1 MIERGIREMRRPSG
15 RSTPLIQMT
24 EICVRTRTLR
34 RIGRRAAL
42 LAVIPAIVAACG
54 GGGPEQ
60 TVLSTRDG
68 NAGSVLLD
76 SSDHTLYTFT
86 GGDCYGKCASAWPP
100 LLAKGQVLAKEGS
113 RVDASLLG
121 TTRRRNGELQVTYD
135 DHPLYLSAK
144 DKRPGDSVGQGAQ
157 EFGGKWTVVLV
168 DSSLAPQK
176 AEKSCE
182 PNCGY

>member
-1 MIERGIREMRRPSG
+1 MHPPSG
-15 RSTPLIQMT
+15 RRTPKLQMI
-24 EICVRTRTLR
+24 EMCVWTRALR

-42 LAVIPAIVAACG
+42 LAVIPAVVAACG

-68 NAGSVLLD
+68 NAGLVLVD
-76 SSDHTLYTFT
+76 SSNHTLYTFT

-100 LLAKGQVLAKEGS
+100 LVAKGQVLAKEGTH
-113 RVDASLLG
+113 VDASLLG

-135 DHPLYLSAK
+135 DHPLYLSSK
-144 DKRPGDSVGQGAQ
+144 DKSPGDSAGQGAQ
-157 EFGGKWTVVLV
+157 EFGGKWTVVNV
-168 DSSLAPQK
+168 DSSLTPQK
-176 AEKSCE
+176 ADKSCE

>member
-1 MIERGIREMRRPSG
+1 MHPPFGRR
-15 RSTPLIQMT
+15 TPKLQMT
-24 EICVRTRTLR
+24 EICVRTRALR

-42 LAVIPAIVAACG
+42 LAVITAVVAACG
-54 GGGPEQ
+54 GGGPEE

-68 NAGSVLLD
+68 NAGPVLVD
-76 SSDHTLYTFT
+76 ASNYTLYTFT

-100 LLAKGQVLAKEGS
+100 LLAKGQVLAKEDS
-113 RVDASLLG
+113 YVDARLLG
-121 TTRRRNGELQVTYD
+121 TTHRRDDELQVTYD

-144 DKRPGDSVGQGAQ
+144 DKHPGDSVGQGAQ
-157 EFGGKWTVVLV
+157 EFGGKWTVVLL